1 MLYNPQKE
9 KDEHYVHL
17 FSKLTFF
24 PCVPFLFSL
33 SVTFQAL
40 LTKYMRTIDITE
52 SIIGIISHNIIA
64 LPEITAKIIFPILE
78 AKINKIHIVQDL
90 KTCISLHFFSLFAI
104 AINITYIKV
113 NTEKTNGKLKKCY
126 KKILLYHIL
135 LDEK

>member
-1 MLYNPQKE
+1 
-9 KDEHYVHL
+9 
-17 FSKLTFF
+17 
-24 PCVPFLFSL
+24 
-33 SVTFQAL
+33 
-40 LTKYMRTIDITE
+40 MRTIDITE